1 MKNRPKQKTNKQK
14 TPKGVISGILKILR
28 KLSPYLRTHK
38 LAIALSFLALLFE
51 SGLQLLEPWPL
62 KYVFDNI
69 LIPAH
74 NNSPGAAATFGIP
87 TMALLGLLTA
97 SIVGIAGLS
106 SIASYLST
114 YGISF
119 VVVQILSEVR
129 GKLFSH
135 LQRLSLS
142 FHQQFKSGDLI
153 SRVTTDMDKMRN
165 VAISTALPLI
175 TNVLFLSGMS
185 VVMFVLNWELAL
197 LAMTIFPLFII
208 LNTHLLI
215 RIRNF
220 SSQHR
225 KSEGVLAST
234 TGETIGAIKVVQ
246 ALSLHDRQQSIFVE
260 QNKKSL
266 EEVIQSLRLSAA
278 LQRTVQV
285 LMAIIIAVVLWRG
298 SQVVQHQE
306 LTPGQLLVFITYLKN
321 AFLPIKKLSNQVR
334 QITKAVASGE
344 RVIELLEYEPNVRD
358 LPHSKKA
365 HPFFGAVR
373 LENVSFGY
381 QPDQTLLKNIS
392 FSVEPGKTVALVGP
406 SGNGKST
413 LLSLIL
419 RLYDPQEGRI
429 LIDGQDIR
437 EYKLDSLRQQISI
450 VLQESV
456 LFAASVRENIAC
468 GKIGASDREV
478 EKAARL
484 ANAHEFI
491 MKLPQGYDTILGERG
506 ATLSGGQRQR
516 IAIARAAIRKAPIVI
531 LDEPT
536 TGLDSASEYSVNSAL
551 RQLTKDQTTF
561 IISHNLRTTEDAD
574 LILYVES
581 GTIQERGTHQQ
592 LMSLGGRYATLYR
605 LQNIVSEDK
614 YRGNTYAL
622 ES

>member
-1 MKNRPKQKTNKQK
+1 MKNRRKQKT
-14 TPKGVISGILKILR
+14 TEGIISGALKILG
-28 KLSPYLRTHK
+28 KLSPYLHQHRLPIT
-38 LAIALSFLALLFE
+38 LSFLALLFE

-62 KYVFDNI
+62 KYVFDHI

-74 NNSPGAAATFGIP
+74 NNSPGVAAAFGIP
-87 TMALLGLLTA
+87 TMVLLGILTA
-97 SIVGIAGLS
+97 GIVAIAGLS
-106 SIASYLST
+106 SMASYLST
-114 YGISF
+114 YGISL

-153 SRVTTDMDKMRN
+153 TRVTTDMDKMRN
-165 VAISTALPLI
+165 VAISTALPLV
-175 TNVLFLSGMS
+175 TNLLYLLGMS
-185 VVMFVLNWELAL
+185 VVMFWLNWELAL

-208 LNTHLLI
+208 LNAHLLV
-215 RIRNF
+215 RIRGF

-225 KSEGVLAST
+225 QSEGVLAST
-234 TGETIGAIKVVQ
+234 TGETMGAIKVIQ
-246 ALSLHDRQQSIFVE
+246 ALSLHDRQQNIFVE

-278 LQRTVQV
+278 LQRTVKV
-285 LMAIIIAVVLWRG
+285 LMAVIIAVVLWRG

-321 AFLPIKKLSNQVR
+321 AFQPIRKLSNQVR

-358 LPHSKKA
+358 LPDSKKA

-373 LENVSFGY
+373 FENVSFGY
-381 QPDQTLLKNIS
+381 DPDRTLLQNINFAVQPGQTL
-392 FSVEPGKTVALVGP
+392 ALVGP

-419 RLYDPQEGRI
+419 RLYDPQEGQI

-437 EYKLDSLRQQISI
+437 EYKLDSLRQQVSI

-456 LFAASVRENIAC
+456 LFAASIRENIAC
-468 GKIGASDREV
+468 GKIGASAHEV
-478 EKAARL
+478 ETAARL

-491 MKLPQGYDTILGERG
+491 MKLPQGYDTVLGERG

-536 TGLDSASEYSVNSAL
+536 TGLDSASESSVNSAL
-551 RQLTKDQTTF
+551 KQITQDQTTF
-561 IISHNLRTTEDAD
+561 IISHNLRVTQDAD

-581 GTIQERGTHQQ
+581 GTVREQGTHEQ
-592 LMSLGGRYATLYR
+592 LMRLGGCYATLYR

-614 YRGNTYAL
+614 YYGDTYAL
-622 ES
+622 GN

>member
-1 MKNRPKQKTNKQK
+1 MKNRRKQKTA
-14 TPKGVISGILKILR
+14 KGVISGIFKILR
-28 KLSPYLRTHK
+28 KLSPYLRKHK
-38 LAIALSFLALLFE
+38 IPIALSFLALLFE

-62 KYVFDNI
+62 KYVFDHI

-74 NNSPGAAATFGIP
+74 NNSPEAVAGAFGMP
-87 TMALLGLLTA
+87 TMVLLGLLTVGM
-97 SIVGIAGLS
+97 VGIAGLS
-106 SIASYLST
+106 SMASYLST
-114 YGISF
+114 YGISM

-153 SRVTTDMDKMRN
+153 TRVTTDMDKMRN
-165 VAISTALPLI
+165 VAISNALPLV
-175 TNVLFLSGMS
+175 TNLLFLFGMS
-185 VVMFVLNWELAL
+185 VVMFWLNWELAL
-197 LAMTIFPLFII
+197 LAMAIFPLFII
-208 LNTHLLI
+208 LNAHLLV
-215 RIRNF
+215 RIRSF

-225 KSEGVLAST
+225 QSEGVLAST
-234 TGETIGAIKVVQ
+234 TGETMGAIKVIQ
-246 ALSLHDRQQSIFVE
+246 ALSLHDRQQNIFVE

-278 LQRTVQV
+278 LQRTVKV
-285 LMAIIIAVVLWRG
+285 LMAVIVAVVLWRG

-306 LTPGQLLVFITYLKN
+306 LTPGELLVFITYLKN
-321 AFLPIKKLSNQVR
+321 AFQPIRKLSNQIR

-365 HPFFGAVR
+365 HLFFGAVR
-373 LENVSFGY
+373 FENVSFGY
-381 QPDQTLLKNIS
+381 DPERTLLKNIN
-392 FSVEPGKTVALVGP
+392 FSVQPGQTLALVGP

-456 LFAASVRENIAC
+456 LFAASIRENIAC
-468 GKIGASDREV
+468 GKIGASDKEV

-491 MKLPQGYDTILGERG
+491 IKLPQGYDTVLGERG

-551 RQLTKDQTTF
+551 KQITKNQTTF
-561 IISHNLRTTEDAD
+561 MISHNLRATQDAD

-581 GTIQERGTHQQ
+581 GTVREKGTHEE
-592 LMSLGGRYATLYR
+592 LMRLGGCYATLYR

-614 YRGNTYAL
+614 YRGDTYAFGN
-622 ES
+622 